1 MKLVYLGYNPKTGR
15 VEWTDQDAGIV
26 MAESEVVPYRNFVE
40 KAEKLIGRKLS
51 KGESLMVH
59 WLSDWDESVLNI
71 ISILL
76 SEAYNNGLRA
86 KNASEVN

>member
-1 MKLVYLGYNPKTGR
+1 
-15 VEWTDQDAGIV
+15 
-26 MAESEVVPYRNFVE
+26 
-40 KAEKLIGRKLS
+40 
-51 KGESLMVH
+51 MVH